1 MSGSARR
8 GRVLEVGAF
17 FLRLGATAFGGPAAH
32 LGLIERELV
41 ERRGW
46 LSRERFMDL
55 VGACQL
61 LPGPGSS
68 QVALGIGYVRA
79 GLRGLV
85 AAGLGFLLPS
95 FAATL
100 ALAWGYQRYGA
111 LPEAAGLL
119 WGVKPVMV
127 AIIGQ
132 ALWNLRRAVL
142 PAEKEDK
149 WWRPVLGVACLAAA
163 LLGAAPLVLLLA
175 AGVLGMSAA
184 EWRLR
189 GDGQKGGL
197 LGWLPVGMGAI
208 PVPAV
213 GLGAVALTFL
223 KLGVVVFGSGYVL
236 VAFLKDDLV
245 DRLHW
250 VTEGQLLDAI
260 TAGQLTPGP
269 VFTAATFLGYLV
281 HGWAGAAVATG
292 AIFLPSFFMVAGV
305 GWLAPKLRRSARAGG
320 FLDGVNAGAVALMGA
335 VLLELGRATVTGPVG
350 AGIAVMSLGLLVRFR
365 INATWLIAGGA
376 AVGWLAHG
384 VR

>member
-1 MSGSARR
+1 M
-8 GRVLEVGAF
+8 
-17 FLRLGATAFGGPAAH
+17 
-32 LGLIERELV
+32 
-41 ERRGW
+41 
-46 LSRERFMDL
+46 
-55 VGACQL
+55 
-61 LPGPGSS
+61 
-68 QVALGIGYVRA
+68 
-79 GLRGLV
+79 
-85 AAGLGFLLPS
+85 
-95 FAATL
+95 
-100 ALAWGYQRYGA
+100 
-111 LPEAAGLL
+111 
-119 WGVKPVMV
+119 
-127 AIIGQ
+127 
-132 ALWNLRRAVL
+132 
-142 PAEKEDK
+142 
-149 WWRPVLGVACLAAA
+149 LGVACLAAA